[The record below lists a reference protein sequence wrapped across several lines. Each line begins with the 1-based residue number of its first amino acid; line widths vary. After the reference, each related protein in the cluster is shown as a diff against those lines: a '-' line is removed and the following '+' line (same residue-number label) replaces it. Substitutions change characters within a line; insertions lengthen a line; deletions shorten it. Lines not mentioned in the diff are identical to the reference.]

1 MKTCEDKLLL
11 KCSIEAG
18 ASLEALAKGNKKTPN
33 KRKRGSICTHYYR
46 TRSRLKFESFKS
58 PDLSFFDKCKKL
70 QDHATHNHEAH
81 VIFSACLE
89 NSFGSI
95 ATANL
100 VDKSAPECYESV
112 QNDYMNGSMR
122 EDGSCKLTET
132 VCVLL
137 TDNLMTFFDPGIE
150 PKDDTHMH
158 DKDDWYNSSDGTEVE
173 YASLPVSLPSFSVE
187 DYIVCSLNTEDTVDN
202 IPDSQLLDSPENVL
216 EDPSFHDDEHD
227 VCHSED
233 DVELTSISHLYPV
246 HLSEGKF
253 TCILNTEDPEIP
265 CNDNIFSV
273 TRPSPYV
280 TRLITATESIDPS
293 PSFSQSHMD
302 GPSLQSEYDSANPH
316 VGDTYKSVSMDHNP
330 SISDHDNSD
339 NDSDLDIEDPEIPCD
354 DNIFLRIH
362 QSPSVRCRTAPD
374 SIDPASSLTQSKMD
388 GSGLS
393 SEFDSANPHV
403 GCTPKSV
410 SMDHNPSISDH
421 HNNDP
426 EIPSP
431 SVRPETATDS
441 IEPATCLTN
450 SQMDD
455 PAVSSEFDFAN
466 LHVGCTHKSVS
477 MDHNP
482 SVSDRDSHSD
492 LPCVPDI
499 EDPEIPTPSVRPRTV
514 TNSSD
519 PASCFTQSQMDDQGL
534 SSEFDSSN
542 PHVGCD
548 LKSVSMDHNPSISD
562 HKTDSDLPC
571 FPDTEDSDIP
581 SPCVK
586 TETAD
591 FVDQMSS
598 FTQPLMDGPDL
609 SSVSVDHN
617 LSISDDNNS
626 DSDSDLPCLPDIEA
640 LIRKLDYEY
649 AQDSWITN
657 EAKSGKYRH
666 CKRSI
671 SRLEQSSSQRVMSSL
686 GAFAV
691 FYSRHF
697 NYYIKK
703 TEVTVGRSTDDTEVD
718 IDLRKESH
726 ANMISRQQA
735 TIKME
740 TDGTFTLKNIG
751 KGSILVNGESVAR
764 GQAAALISCCL
775 IQIRGMDFMFD
786 MDDRYVRRYLDN
798 IMKKPQGKFTAFEWS
813 VN

>member
-1 MKTCEDKLLL
+1 
-11 KCSIEAG
+11 
-18 ASLEALAKGNKKTPN
+18 
-33 KRKRGSICTHYYR
+33 
-46 TRSRLKFESFKS
+46 
-58 PDLSFFDKCKKL
+58 
-70 QDHATHNHEAH
+70 
-81 VIFSACLE
+81 
-89 NSFGSI
+89 
-95 ATANL
+95 
-100 VDKSAPECYESV
+100 
-112 QNDYMNGSMR
+112 
-122 EDGSCKLTET
+122 
-132 VCVLL
+132 
-137 TDNLMTFFDPGIE
+137 
-150 PKDDTHMH
+150 
-158 DKDDWYNSSDGTEVE
+158 
-173 YASLPVSLPSFSVE
+173 
-187 DYIVCSLNTEDTVDN
+187 
-202 IPDSQLLDSPENVL
+202 
-216 EDPSFHDDEHD
+216 
-227 VCHSED
+227 
-233 DVELTSISHLYPV
+233 
-246 HLSEGKF
+246 
-253 TCILNTEDPEIP
+253 
-265 CNDNIFSV
+265 
-273 TRPSPYV
+273 
-280 TRLITATESIDPS
+280 
-293 PSFSQSHMD
+293 
-302 GPSLQSEYDSANPH
+302 
-316 VGDTYKSVSMDHNP
+316 
-330 SISDHDNSD
+330 
-339 NDSDLDIEDPEIPCD
+339 
-354 DNIFLRIH
+354 
-362 QSPSVRCRTAPD
+362 
-374 SIDPASSLTQSKMD
+374 MD

-393 SEFDSANPHV
+393 SEFDSVNPHV

-421 HNNDP
+421 HNRDP

-441 IEPATCLTN
+441 IEPATCFTN

-455 PAVSSEFDFAN
+455 PAVSSEYDSEN

-482 SVSDRDSHSD
+482 SVSDRNSHSD

-514 TNSSD
+514 TDSSD
-519 PASCFTQSQMDDQGL
+519 PSSCFTQSQMDDQGL

-542 PHVGCD
+542 PHVGCP

-581 SPCVK
+581 SSCVKTETADSIDRMSSFTQPLMDGPCVK

-591 FVDQMSS
+591 LIDLMSS
-598 FTQPLMDGPDL
+598 FPQPLMDGPDL

-626 DSDSDLPCLPDIEA
+626 NSDSDLPCLPDIEA
-640 LIRKLDYEY
+640 LIHKLDYEY
-649 AQDSWITN
+649 SQDSWITN

-691 FYSRHF
+691 FYSHQF

-786 MDDRYVRRYLDN
+786 MDDRYVRWYLDN